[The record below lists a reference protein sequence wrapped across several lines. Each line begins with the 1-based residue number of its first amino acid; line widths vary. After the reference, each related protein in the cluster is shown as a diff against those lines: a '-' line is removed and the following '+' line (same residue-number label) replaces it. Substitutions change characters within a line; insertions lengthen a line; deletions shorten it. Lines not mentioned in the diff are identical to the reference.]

1 MPGSYGSGTRVEHR
15 ISPCSF
21 GNGGPEGRE
30 SAKVN
35 RLEDL
40 RCGFSLPAVSRE
52 HRPALAMI
60 MPDGTV
66 IARDAFPASMS

>member
-1 MPGSYGSGTRVEHR
+1 MPESYGSGMRVKHR

-21 GNGGPEGRE
+21 GNGGPKGRE

-35 RLEDL
+35 RLEGL